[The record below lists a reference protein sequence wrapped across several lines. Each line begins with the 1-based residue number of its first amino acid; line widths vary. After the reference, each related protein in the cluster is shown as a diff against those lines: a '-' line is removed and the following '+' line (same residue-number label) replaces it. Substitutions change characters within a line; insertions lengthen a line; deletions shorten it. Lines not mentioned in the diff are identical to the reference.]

1 MGRRRE
7 VGEAVA
13 VAEAA
18 VAAVPAVGE
27 EQAEAAGEGAAVACN
42 FWDGICASARA
53 SSSRR

>member
-7 VGEAVA
+7 AVEAVA